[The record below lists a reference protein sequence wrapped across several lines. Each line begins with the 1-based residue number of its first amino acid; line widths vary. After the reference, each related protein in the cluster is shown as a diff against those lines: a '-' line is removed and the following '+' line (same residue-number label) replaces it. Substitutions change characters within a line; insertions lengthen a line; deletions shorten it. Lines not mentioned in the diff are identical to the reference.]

1 MGYLSIPDPVT
12 DETARSYEIDRAR
25 VGYVPNY
32 AKAFAGRPDVYAA
45 WRGLNGAIKANMP
58 PRTYELAT
66 LAAATRLRSSYCAL
80 AHGEIL
86 ADDLI
91 GAPAVE
97 AVMRDPRGTDIPPA
111 DREIMVL
118 ADRVAGG
125 ASAIS
130 EADLQPLRDLGFTDE
145 DIFDIILAA
154 AARCFFSSVLEASG
168 TEPDA
173 QFAAL
178 DPALRDALT
187 VGRPIADASDTP

>member
-1 MGYLSIPDPVT
+1 MGFLSIPDPVS
-12 DETARSYEIDRAR
+12 DETAQLYEIDRAR

-32 AKAFAGRPDVYAA
+32 TKAFAARPDVYTA

-97 AVMRDPRGTDIPPA
+97 AIMLDPSGTEVPPL
-111 DREIMVL
+111 DREIMRL
-118 ADRVAGG
+118 ADRVAAG
-125 ASAIS
+125 ASEIT
-130 EADLQPLRDLGFTDE
+130 EADLRPLRELGLTDA
-145 DIFDIILAA
+145 DIFDVILAA
-154 AARCFFSSVLEASG
+154 SARCFFSSVLEASG

-173 QFAAL
+173 EYAAL
-178 DPALRDALT
+178 EPTLRDALT
-187 VGRPIADASDTP
+187 VGRPIAGS

>member
-1 MGYLSIPDPVT
+1 MGYLSIPDPVSA
-12 DETARSYEIDRAR
+12 ETARLYETDRAR
-25 VGYVPNY
+25 VGYIPNY
-32 AKAFAGRPDVYAA
+32 TRAFAGRPDVYTA

-91 GAPAVE
+91 GAVAVE
-97 AVMRDPRGTDIPPA
+97 TIMRDPSGAEVPPL
-111 DREIMVL
+111 DREIMAL

-125 ASAIS
+125 SSEIS
-130 EADLQPLRDLGFTDE
+130 ETDLQPLRELGLTDA
-145 DIFDIILAA
+145 DIFDVILAA
-154 AARCFFSSVLEASG
+154 SARCFFSSVLEASG

-173 QFAAL
+173 EYASL
-178 DPALRDALT
+178 EPTLREVLT
-187 VGRPIADASDTP
+187 VGRPIAGS

>member
-1 MGYLSIPDPVT
+1 MGYLSIPDQVS
-12 DETARSYEIDRAR
+12 DETARSHEIDRAR

-66 LAAATRLRSSYCAL
+66 LAAASRLRSSYCAL
-80 AHGEIL
+80 AHGQIL

-97 AVMRDPRGTDIPPA
+97 AIMRDSSGAQVPPL
-111 DREIMVL
+111 DREIMAL

-125 ASAIS
+125 AAEIS
-130 EADLQPLRDLGFTDE
+130 EADLQPLRDLGLTDAE
-145 DIFDIILAA
+145 IFDVILAA
-154 AARCFFSSVLEASG
+154 SARCFFSSVLEASG

-173 QFAAL
+173 EYAAL
-178 DPALRDALT
+178 DPMLREALT
-187 VGRPIADASDTP
+187 VGRPIAEG

>member
-1 MGYLSIPDPVT
+1 MGYLSIPEPVS
-12 DETARSYEIDRAR
+12 DETARLYEIDRAR
-25 VGYVPNY
+25 VGYIPNY
-32 AKAFAGRPDVYAA
+32 TKAFAGRPDVYTA

-66 LAAATRLRSSYCAL
+66 LAAARRLRSSYCAL

-86 ADDLI
+86 AEDLI
-91 GAPAVE
+91 GAE
-97 AVMRDPRGTDIPPA
+97 AIETIMRDPFGAEVPPL

-125 ASAIS
+125 PSEIS
-130 EADLQPLRDLGFTDE
+130 ESDLQPLRALGLTDE
-145 DIFDIILAA
+145 DIFDVILAA
-154 AARCFFSSVLEASG
+154 SARCFFSSVLEASG

-173 QFAAL
+173 EYAAL

-187 VGRPIADASDTP
+187 VGRPIASS